1 MKNVLNAL
9 VLALSFAGS
18 ASPQAQP
25 HGSNPEQLVFRA
37 EDKAVDHPVPLPR
50 DVFDILVRAGVVP
63 PHFEDGRAVTPENV
77 PPSWFSASIV
87 HLAGRKEKDLLVMGI
102 GGIREGNVTS
112 FWIFRPEAKTFQ
124 LLLAGSVALRLEIK
138 ETRSH
143 GYRDIDITSLG
154 AVDEMTSHL
163 RYRDGSYQ
171 RVSGEAEHFD

>member
-1 MKNVLNAL
+1 VKKVLNAL
-9 VLALSFAGS
+9 VVALSFAGNV
-18 ASPQAQP
+18 SPQAP
-25 HGSNPEQLVFRA
+25 INDGNPEQLVFRA
-37 EDKAVDHPVPLPR
+37 GEKAVDHPVPLPR

-87 HLAGRKEKDLLVMGI
+87 HLAGKKEKDLLVMGI

-112 FWIFRPEAKTFQ
+112 FWIFRPEGKTFQ

-138 ETRSH
+138 ETRTH
-143 GYRDIDITSLG
+143 GYRDIDITSLA

-163 RYRDGSYQ
+163 RFRDGSYQ
-171 RVSGEAEHFD
+171 RVGGETEHLE